1 MDDPRPLVAVTIGD
15 PAGIGP
21 EIVVRSLADASA
33 RAAVRPVV
41 IGDAGVLEEAV
52 AGCGLDLAVRT
63 IEAVDDVAADPALVE
78 VLDLANVGELR
89 HGVVDGACGRAAVEY
104 VERAAELARQG
115 AVAGIVTAPL
125 NKEAIWAS
133 GSPFPGHTEMLA
145 ELLGVAAS
153 QVFTMFVLDDLRI
166 FFLTRHH
173 PLREVFDH
181 LTRERVSDGLVRTSE
196 LLRELGIEAPRVA
209 LAALNPH
216 AGENG
221 KLGTEEVTMLAP
233 AVEDARRAGVDAEG
247 PIPADAVF
255 HRCRQGLCDA
265 VLSLYHD
272 QGHVAAKTVDFFG
285 TVSCTL
291 GLPVIR
297 TSVDHGTAFD
307 IAGKWIAEARGQ
319 VAAMRVAAELAPKVL
334 AAHNQA
340 NNTQPRG
347 GNNR

>member
-1 MDDPRPLVAVTIGD
+1 MDDGRPLVALTIGD

-21 EIVVRSLADASA
+21 EIVVKALADRSA
-33 RAAVRPVV
+33 RAAVRPIV
-41 IGDAGVLEEAV
+41 IGDASVLEEAV
-52 AGCGLDLAVRT
+52 EGCRLDLAVRPV
-63 IEAVDDVAADPALVE
+63 AGAGDVTADPTVVE
-78 VLDLANVGELR
+78 VLDLANVVELR
-89 HGVVDGACGRAAVEY
+89 HGTVDGAHGRAAVEY
-104 VERAAELARQG
+104 VEKAAELVRQG
-115 AVAGIVTAPL
+115 AVSGIVTAPL

-145 ELLGVAAS
+145 DLLGVARER
-153 QVFTMFVLDDLRI
+153 VFTMFVLDDLRI

-173 PLREVFDH
+173 PLRDVFDE
-181 LTRERVSDGLVRTSE
+181 LTLGRVRDGLIRTDE
-196 LLRELGIEAPRVA
+196 LLRELGVEAPRVA

-221 KLGTEEVTMLAP
+221 KLGTEELTMLAP
-233 AVEDARRAGVDAEG
+233 AVEEARRAGVDAEG

-255 HRCRQGLCDA
+255 YRCRQGQCDA

-307 IAGKWIAEARGQ
+307 IAGKWIAEPRGQ
-319 VAAMRVAAELAPKVL
+319 VAAMRVAAELAPKVV
-334 AAHNQA
+334 AARA
-340 NNTQPRG
+340 GTG
-347 GNNR
+347 DA